1 MRMLIALTGGF
12 AAYLII
18 GLLLGVAPTF
28 DRRPRPER
36 VGRLSS
42 WLSQVGSPLGP
53 RQFVAASLA
62 LGLAAWTILG
72 FLMGEA
78 VSSFFPAVAV
88 SGALAWSYERRRRE
102 RLQAIQESWP
112 DAVRHLLAYARS
124 GSTVP
129 LAVSALAREGPEIL
143 RVVFKGWDERARLLG
158 FGPALETV
166 RQQLADPTSDRVIEV
181 LMIAHE
187 WGGELVVDVLGDL
200 ASEITEDLRT
210 ERAIKAEGTTQRIEA
225 WVVGAIPWMLLVYLT
240 ATQSE
245 YRTFYQSALGRLV
258 VVGAGIWWA
267 VGLAILQ
274 RLRRADAEPR
284 VLGAGA
290 EPVVAS

>member
-1 MRMLIALTGGF
+1 
-12 AAYLII
+12 
-18 GLLLGVAPTF
+18 
-28 DRRPRPER
+28 
-36 VGRLSS
+36 
-42 WLSQVGSPLGP
+42 
-53 RQFVAASLA
+53 VAASLA
-62 LGLAAWTILG
+62 IGLAAWIVLG

-129 LAVSALAREGPEIL
+129 LAVSALAREGPEML
-143 RVVFKGWDERARLLG
+143 RAVFKGWDERARLLG
-158 FGPALETV
+158 FASALETV

-181 LMIAHE
+181 LMIAHD
-187 WGGELVVDVLGDL
+187 WGGDLVVDVLSDL

-240 ATQSE
+240 ATQGE
-245 YRTFYQSALGRLV
+245 YRAFYQTGLGRFV
-258 VVGAGIWWA
+258 VIGAGIWWA

-274 RLRRADAEPR
+274 RLRRSDAEPR
-284 VLGAGA
+284 VLGPGAG
-290 EPVVAS
+290 PVVAAP

>member
-18 GLLLGVAPTF
+18 GLFLGVAPTF
-28 DRRPRPER
+28 HRTPRPAPM
-36 VGRLSS
+36 GRLAT
-42 WLSQVGSPLGP
+42 WLGQVGSPLGS
-53 RQFVAASLA
+53 RQFLAASLA
-62 LGLAAWTILG
+62 IGLVAWIVLG

-78 VSSFFPAVAV
+78 VSSFFPALAV

-129 LAVSALAREGPEIL
+129 LAVSALAREGPEVL
-143 RVVFKGWDERARLLG
+143 RVVLNSWDERARLLG
-158 FGPALETV
+158 FAPALETV

-181 LMIAHE
+181 LMIAHD
-187 WGGELVVDVLGDL
+187 WGGDLVVDVLTDL

-225 WVVGAIPWMLLVYLT
+225 WVIGIMPWMLLVYLT
-240 ATQSE
+240 TTQGE
-245 YRTFYQSALGRLV
+245 YRAFYQSGLGRLV
-258 VVGAGIWWA
+258 VIGAGIWWA
-267 VGLAILQ
+267 LGLAVLQ
-274 RLRRADAEPR
+274 RLKRNEAEPR
-284 VLGAGA
+284 VLGVGA
-290 EPVVAS
+290 EQVVWP